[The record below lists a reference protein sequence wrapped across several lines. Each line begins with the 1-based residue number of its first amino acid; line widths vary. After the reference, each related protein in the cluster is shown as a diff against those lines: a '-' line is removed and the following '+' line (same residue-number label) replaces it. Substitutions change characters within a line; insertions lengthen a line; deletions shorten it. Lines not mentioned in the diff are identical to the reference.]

1 MDHSPYFGKTLT
13 ELYCY
18 FGVVLVQHRLFILQ
32 LILKIKTDQC
42 KQLHQ
47 SLMCHVAMNILLEI
61 YLFSFKAV
69 AYLGLPE
76 IRNINYS
83 GCDSFVT
90 SWNFYSTWG
99 IEES

>member
-1 MDHSPYFGKTLT
+1 
-13 ELYCY
+13 
-18 FGVVLVQHRLFILQ
+18 
-32 LILKIKTDQC
+32 
-42 KQLHQ
+42 
-47 SLMCHVAMNILLEI
+47 MCHVAMNILLEI